1 MKGYKNPERILS
13 EILPGIANVC
23 KLNQMMLRKLKLHIC
38 IIIVKTF
45 QKNERTCKPKKA
57 YEQDWNGTLATN

>member
-45 QKNERTCKPKKA
+45 QKNEKHVNQKRH
-57 YEQDWNGTLATN
+57 TNKIGMVP